1 MVQANN
7 FSENFNPRNTRP
19 LASLGNETPSLG
31 SETRDTEKWGL
42 REKNCGEPQTETRA
56 LQVVWGA

>member
-1 MVQANN
+1 MYTI
-7 FSENFNPRNTRP
+7 NPRNTRP

-31 SETRDTEKWGL
+31 SETRDTEKWAL

-56 LQVVWGA
+56 LQVVWRA